1 MRIKELREFNNIQ
14 QKELASILEIS
25 PNTLSQYENNKREP
39 SIDIVS
45 KIADYFNVSADF
57 VYGTSDITTCK
68 KCGLVYVPLDS
79 QDKAVHEQLHAL
91 WENAVKKYGKLYSN
105 TVENERLKAE
115 NRNIVQDS
123 TATLEERYNAQKIV
137 FKCLFSRSL
146 DASNYNEKHVDFSTY
161 ISMLLNQESTKRRL
175 PPEIYC
181 KFIKEY
187 GKQTGI
193 PNGET
198 YYYPYNSNEYQTN
211 EANLNNNEF
220 TTIIKKY
227 HALDDHGKEMVD
239 FTLEKEYERSVE
251 EKKHSGNVVSMPVKE
266 TSNYEVNAA
275 HADDY
280 MSAPDELKKLEED
293 IMDDENF

>member
-79 QDKAVHEQLHAL
+79 QDKAVHEHLHAL
-91 WENAVKKYGKLYSN
+91 WENAIKKYGKLYSN

-123 TATLEERYNAQKIV
+123 TIPLEERYNAQKIV

-146 DASNYNEKHVDFSTY
+146 EASNYNEKHVDFSTY
-161 ISMLLNQESTKRRL
+161 ISMLLNQESTKTKL
-175 PPEIYC
+175 PPEIYN

-198 YYYPYNSNEYQTN
+198 CYYPYNNNECQTN
-211 EANLNNNEF
+211 EVNLNNDEF
-220 TTIIKKY
+220 ATIIKKY
-227 HALDDHGKEMVD
+227 RDLDPHGKEMVD
-239 FTLEKEYERSVE
+239 FTLEKEYERSVA
-251 EKKHSGNVVSMPVKE
+251 EKKKSGNVVPMTVRES
-266 TSNYEVNAA
+266 SDYEVNAA

-280 MSAPDELKKLEED
+280 MGAPDELKAEEER
-293 IMDDENF
+293 MLDEDF